1 MGKPINM
8 EEAAKMDKT
17 VEMEE
22 FHKEIDLIQSCIN
35 RMAQN
40 SFLIKGWT
48 VTLFAVILAL
58 VPEKLEQ
65 PNRIFL
71 GVVMLAIS
79 IMFWYLDS
87 FFLATERNY
96 RAISDWI
103 LRERPKGNRQLLYEL
118 NFKAYESE
126 KKLPRTSIGEAAGSN
141 TLKFFYGIPTIIS
154 TTYFIFQL
162 CQLFR
167 C

>member
-1 MGKPINM
+1 MGKCINI
-8 EEAAKMDKT
+8 EGTTKMDKT
-17 VEMEE
+17 VKIEE

-58 VPEKLEQ
+58 LPEKLEQ
-65 PNRIFL
+65 PNRILL

-87 FFLATERNY
+87 FFLATEKNY
-96 RAISDWI
+96 RAIYNWI

-118 NFKAYESE
+118 DFKAYEPI
-126 KKLPRTSIGEAAGSN
+126 KKLPRTSKREAAFSS
-141 TLKFFYGIPTIIS
+141 TLLIFYIIPTSIS
-154 TTYFIFQL
+154 ALYLISQL
-162 CQLFR
+162 YQFFC